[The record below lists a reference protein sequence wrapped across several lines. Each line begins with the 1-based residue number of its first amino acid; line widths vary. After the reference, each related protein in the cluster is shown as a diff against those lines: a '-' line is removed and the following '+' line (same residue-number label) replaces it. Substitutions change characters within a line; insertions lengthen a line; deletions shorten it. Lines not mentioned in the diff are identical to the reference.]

1 MPATQQNGDRDPSME
16 EILSSIRHIIST
28 EGDAGEGLT
37 PEPSTRPS
45 DAAGGAADADDPAS
59 GDPAVFGD
67 DMTEP
72 AAAAS
77 TGDATPDPA
86 PEPTEHVDPG
96 GKAEPDFGSG
106 SRNGETLA
114 GEPEPFDTARSG
126 LVSGPAEAAS
136 LDALSELQAAMA
148 IGPESASVSASAGG
162 SGRTVEQIAA
172 ELMQPML
179 KEMLKEWL
187 DANLPEMVR
196 NVVEDEVRRLSTRL
210 RR

>member
-1 MPATQQNGDRDPSME
+1 MPATQENGDRDPSME

-45 DAAGGAADADDPAS
+45 GAAGGAADAGDPTS
-59 GDPAVFGD
+59 GDPAVFRD
-67 DMTEP
+67 DMNEP

-77 TGDATPDPA
+77 TGDATSDPA
-86 PEPTEHVDPG
+86 PEPAEPVDPDG
-96 GKAEPDFGSG
+96 EVEPDFGAV
-106 SRNGETLA
+106 SRNEETLA
-114 GEPEPFDTARSG
+114 GEPEPFDAARSG
-126 LVSGPAEAAS
+126 LVSGAAEAAS
-136 LDALSELQAAMA
+136 LDALSELQAAMS
-148 IGPESASVSASAGG
+148 IGPESASAGG

-172 ELMQPML
+172 DLMQPML

-187 DANLPEMVR
+187 DTNLPEMVR

>member
-1 MPATQQNGDRDPSME
+1 MPATQENGDRDPSME

-45 DAAGGAADADDPAS
+45 GAADADDPAS

-77 TGDATPDPA
+77 TGDATSDPA
-86 PEPTEHVDPG
+86 PEPTGHVDPG
-96 GKAEPDFGSG
+96 GEVEPDFGSG

-114 GEPEPFDTARSG
+114 GEPQPFDTARSG
-126 LVSGPAEAAS
+126 LVSGAAAAAS
-136 LDALSELQAAMA
+136 LDALSELQAAMS
-148 IGPESASVSASAGG
+148 IGPESASAGG

-172 ELMQPML
+172 DLMQPML

>member
-45 DAAGGAADADDPAS
+45 GTAGGAADADDPAS

-77 TGDATPDPA
+77 TGDATSDPA
-86 PEPTEHVDPG
+86 AEPTEHVDLG
-96 GKAEPDFGSG
+96 GEVEPDFGSG
-106 SRNGETLA
+106 SRDGETLA
-114 GEPEPFDTARSG
+114 GEPEPFDTARGG

-148 IGPESASVSASAGG
+148 IGPESASTGG

-187 DANLPEMVR
+187 DTNLPEMVR